1 MKDKDIK
8 LFMMSS
14 GEIVVAEVLDAGPEH
29 YETSMPSMLVT
40 EPPNGEGK
48 SQVGLAPYCP
58 YGDPANSIIFYKTA
72 IQSVVNPT
80 QQLKDE
86 YKRIWGSPSIV
97 TPEKKLI
104 V

>member
-1 MKDKDIK
+1 MKEDKIK
-8 LFMMSS
+8 LFMMNS
-14 GEIVVAEVLDAGPEH
+14 GEIVVAEVIDAGPEH
-29 YETSMPSMLVT
+29 FETNMPSMLVT
-40 EPPNGEGK
+40 EAPNEQGK

>member
-1 MKDKDIK
+1 MKDEDIK
-8 LFMMSS
+8 LFMMNS
-14 GEIVVAEVLDAGPEH
+14 GEIIVAEIVDFGVEQ
-29 YETSMPSMLVT
+29 YECKVPSMLVT
-40 EPPNGEGK
+40 EQPNEQGK